1 MSETQDPKDFPLFA
15 TSRSQKKKKQT
26 ASAETSSSSTEQTDL
41 VLNEIRVLS
50 TRLGN
55 IDGRFDTI
63 ENRLDAI
70 STSASAIHETLSNL
84 SQRVSSS
91 ETRLMEAENRI
102 STTEDA
108 LRAREGELSALTKTV
123 NQLQAKVDDLE
134 NRGRRKN
141 LRIVG
146 LPEKAEGS
154 TPLPQFLREMIPK
167 WLDLSFDFRLEI
179 ERAHRSL
186 APAPGVNDPPR
197 SVLVRFLRFAD
208 RERILQ
214 AALKKRQITHESKQI
229 RFFQDLSVDVM
240 RKRREFDAVKKIL
253 VDRKMFRGFAY
264 PAKLRC
270 LHDSELRTFS
280 TPAAV
285 EEFIETLQDK

>member
-26 ASAETSSSSTEQTDL
+26 ASAETSSSSTEQTDP
-41 VLNEIRVLS
+41 VLNKIRALS
-50 TRLGN
+50 TRSGN

-63 ENRLDAI
+63 ENHLDAI
-70 STSASAIHETLSNL
+70 STSVSAIHKTLSNL

-91 ETRLMEAENRI
+91 EMRLMEAENRI

-108 LRAREGELSALTKTV
+108 LRAREG
-123 NQLQAKVDDLE
+123 
-134 NRGRRKN
+134 
-141 LRIVG
+141 
-146 LPEKAEGS
+146 
-154 TPLPQFLREMIPK
+154 
-167 WLDLSFDFRLEI
+167 
-179 ERAHRSL
+179 
-186 APAPGVNDPPR
+186 VNDPPQ
-197 SVLVRFLRFAD
+197 SVLVRFVRYAD

-214 AALKKRQITHESKQI
+214 TALKKRLITYESKQTC
-229 RFFQDLSVDVM
+229 FFQDLSVYVM
-240 RKRREFDAVKKIL
+240 RKRREFDVVKKIL
-253 VDRKMFRGFAY
+253 VDGKMLRGFAY

-270 LHDSELRTFS
+270 FHDSELRTFS